1 MNLIRNLDELRHLPA
16 AGVVTIGNFDG
27 VHIAHQKLLRQ
38 VVQSARARDA
48 VSIAVTFEPHPIKLL
63 APERAPKVLTPLERK
78 AQLIERFGVD
88 LLVVLAF
95 TKELAHLSPFQFVR
109 DILTSRLRAT
119 TVLVGPNFRFGYRQS
134 GDIEVLRTIARQ
146 EGFQVQVLPEVD
158 LRGERVSSTRIRELL
173 SAGRVAIASRLL
185 GRPFSNYGPIVSGL
199 GVGHRHTVPTL
210 NLAPVEEQLPKI
222 GVYVTRTRLG
232 NTAHDSVTNVG
243 HKPTF
248 GDNHRLTVET
258 YLLRFNGAV
267 EQTDMEIEYLYRL
280 RDEMKFQN
288 PAILKAQIQDDA
300 RRSLK
305 FFRLLRRLHQERE
318 EQAKATNAH
327 P

>member
-1 MNLIRNLDELRHLPA
+1 MRLIRHLEEVRDLPA
-16 AGVVTIGNFDG
+16 ASSVTIGNFDG

-38 VVQSARARDA
+38 VVESARAQDA
-48 VSIAVTFEPHPIKLL
+48 AAIAVTFEPHPIKLL
-63 APERAPKVLTPLERK
+63 APDRAPKVLTPLERK
-78 AQLIERFGVD
+78 AQLIERLGVD
-88 LLVVLAF
+88 LLVVLDF
-95 TKELAHLSPFQFVR
+95 TKELARLSPLQFVR
-109 DILTSRLRAT
+109 DILTGCLRAT

-134 GDIEVLRTIARQ
+134 GDIEVLRSIARR
-146 EGFQVQVLPEVD
+146 EGFQVEVLPEVD

-173 SAGRVAIASRLL
+173 SAGRVPIARRLL

-210 NLAPVEEQLPKI
+210 NLAPVEEQLPKV

-232 NTAHDSVTNVG
+232 NTSHDSVTNVE

-258 YLLRFNGAV
+258 YLLNFEGAV

-305 FFRLLRRLHQERE
+305 FFRLPRRFHEERE
-318 EQAKATNAH
+318 EQPK
-327 P
+327 

>member
-1 MNLIRNLDELRHLPA
+1 MRLIRHLEEVRDLPA
-16 AGVVTIGNFDG
+16 TCSVTIGNFDG
-27 VHIAHQKLLRQ
+27 VHIAHQELLRQ
-38 VVQSARARDA
+38 VVESARARDGA
-48 VSIAVTFEPHPIKLL
+48 AIAV
-63 APERAPKVLTPLERK
+63 TPLERK
-78 AQLIERFGVD
+78 AELIERLGVD
-88 LLVVLAF
+88 VLVVLDF
-95 TKELAHLSPFQFVR
+95 TKELARLSPLQFVR
-109 DILTSRLRAT
+109 DILTGCLRAT

-134 GDIEVLRTIARQ
+134 GDIEVLMAIARQ
-146 EGFQVQVLPEVD
+146 EGFQVRVLPEVNV
-158 LRGERVSSTRIRELL
+158 RCQRVSSTRIRELL
-173 SAGRVAIASRLL
+173 SAGQVPIASRLL

-210 NLAPVEEQLPKI
+210 NLAPVEEQLPKV

-232 NTAHDSVTNVG
+232 NTSHDSVTNVG

-258 YLLRFNGAV
+258 YLLNFEGAV

-305 FFRLLRRLHQERE
+305 FFRLLRRFHEER
-318 EQAKATNAH
+318 H
-327 P
+327 V